1 MEWLYDP
8 SERNRR
14 SGRTLAQIIA
24 LIRVAARAPGNSV
37 CATDH
42 YSNYDSAANFRHH
55 LENMV
60 DSDPRL
66 RSYYERTTAARYEVS
81 FRFNA
86 SMLPIADWWPPESV
100 LENLIPLP
108 PAIQEEALLEHLN
121 GIENELNQIRQR
133 VPTARSTGAGVP
145 SGRIESISGV
155 AGGVG
160 DRAYRAGSGGRASAG
175 GGSDTTIAAAI
186 GGSAGTASGGGGF
199 DGGVAVGFGGGFSGG
214 GVSNARSGAGGASS
228 VRSRTQ
234 QLSLTA
240 AQLEEAAQIEVNEEV
255 LHFRRQLHAAIDNV
269 VVDEPEVQRTR
280 RRARQPKTDERL
292 TLLQHL
298 LSD

>member
-24 LIRVAARAPGNSV
+24 LIRIAARSPGVEVGGVDHFPNRDTLENFRYHLEAMVNSV
-37 CATDH
+37 
-42 YSNYDSAANFRHH
+42 
-55 LENMV
+55 
-60 DSDPRL
+60 PRL
-66 RSYYERTTAARYEVS
+66 SRHYERGSNGSRFEVR

-86 SMLPIADWWPPESV
+86 ALRPIADWWPPESV
-100 LENLIPLP
+100 LENLLPLP

-175 GGSDTTIAAAI
+175 GGSGTTIAAAI

-228 VRSRTQ
+228 ARSRPQ

-255 LHFRRQLHAAIDNV
+255 QHFQRQLQSALDV
-269 VVDEPEVQRTR
+269 ELGVRPR
-280 RRARQPKTDERL
+280 RRARQPEADERP
-292 TLLQHL
+292 TLFQHL